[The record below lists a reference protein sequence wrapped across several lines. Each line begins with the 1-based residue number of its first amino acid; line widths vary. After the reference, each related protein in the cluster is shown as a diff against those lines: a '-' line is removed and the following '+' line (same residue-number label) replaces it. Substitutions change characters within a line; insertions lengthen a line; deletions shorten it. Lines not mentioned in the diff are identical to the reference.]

1 MSLLLRNKNTSNDSN
16 VKEAK
21 ASTSSS
27 NNFKTVANDY
37 QAKDTVDVKNN
48 DELADVVNGFFRE
61 GISDEKYSEIM
72 KSIARPEN
80 CTSLTKTRV
89 SKSISVGLAF
99 TTN

>member
-1 MSLLLRNKNTSNDSN
+1 LSLLLRNKNTSNDSN
-16 VKEAK
+16 DCK
-21 ASTSSS
+21 
-27 NNFKTVANDY
+27 
-37 QAKDTVDVKNN
+37 AKDTVDVKIN

-61 GISDEKYSEIM
+61 GISDENYSEIM